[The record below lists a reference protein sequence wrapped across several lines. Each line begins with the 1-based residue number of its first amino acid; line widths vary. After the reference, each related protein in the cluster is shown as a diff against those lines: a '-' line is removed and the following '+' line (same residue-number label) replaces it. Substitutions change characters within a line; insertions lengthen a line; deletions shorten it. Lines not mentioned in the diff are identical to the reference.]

1 MVRAVLTSSIA
12 HERVDKKLSRVSGCV
27 PFATKCLSRCVDA
40 LRNLPGYHGNVKPH
54 NMLLHFKSTIH
65 MDKDIQDQLCSQ
77 PLAGLMTA
85 REELSLVCDVCLG
98 DALPPSFQTLNIRT
112 KRQELK
118 DSEGFLELPPF
129 CLRELQTQS
138 KGEERHRLL
147 THQRRH
153 IPPDE
158 AQADDIWALASSIVT
173 ISTGVFLL
181 RKDNHSKMLNGTW
194 TMKGEVDVMPE
205 RVKHAWLSLPTATR
219 NLLCS
224 MLALDWKQ
232 RPTLEELHTSEFLVA
247 YRAAH
252 ARNKIDYYELQLCCV
267 EVAYHIAQAHKQ
279 SETLRRD
286 VPIDRE
292 LDSNVAVALNA
303 AARDGDLLTIQE
315 ILHVYHGR
323 SDIIDSCE
331 NKLNRSPL
339 MLAASR
345 GHTDCVEALLQY
357 GASVTARTKA
367 HDTAVVFAI
376 EHNHVGC
383 VEVIVKAME
392 KQKVVAANDRR
403 WWTPLHFAVYHNR
416 YSIVKFLLTNNI
428 GGSPRTRDASGR
440 VPREY
445 MGLKHLACDR
455 NPFHMKGTEAK
466 LHKILEEYHDQ
477 RMVTEKATLE
487 KEQENDHLSD
497 ENGATFLEHEM
508 NVISTFHEVLLSR
521 LATAESKLE
530 AMVLR
535 ASILPV
541 DQNIAAQIRLA
552 ADQGAQD
559 KLRSL
564 LDKYH
569 HNPNLVDSPDNGHG
583 WTAAHLAAMRGN
595 DLCLRILHNYGAS
608 LCLPEKRGGLPLHF
622 AVINGHLSTVR
633 LLP

>member
-1 MVRAVLTSSIA
+1 M
-12 HERVDKKLSRVSGCV
+12 
-27 PFATKCLSRCVDA
+27 
-40 LRNLPGYHGNVKPH
+40 
-54 NMLLHFKSTIH
+54 
-65 MDKDIQDQLCSQ
+65 
-77 PLAGLMTA
+77 
-85 REELSLVCDVCLG
+85 
-98 DALPPSFQTLNIRT
+98 
-112 KRQELK
+112 
-118 DSEGFLELPPF
+118 
-129 CLRELQTQS
+129 
-138 KGEERHRLL
+138 
-147 THQRRH
+147 
-153 IPPDE
+153 
-158 AQADDIWALASSIVT
+158 
-173 ISTGVFLL
+173 
-181 RKDNHSKMLNGTW
+181 
-194 TMKGEVDVMPE
+194 
-205 RVKHAWLSLPTATR
+205 
-219 NLLCS
+219 
-224 MLALDWKQ
+224 
-232 RPTLEELHTSEFLVA
+232 
-247 YRAAH
+247 
-252 ARNKIDYYELQLCCV
+252 
-267 EVAYHIAQAHKQ
+267 
-279 SETLRRD
+279 
-286 VPIDRE
+286 
-292 LDSNVAVALNA
+292 
-303 AARDGDLLTIQE
+303 
-315 ILHVYHGR
+315 
-323 SDIIDSCE
+323 
-331 NKLNRSPL
+331 
-339 MLAASR
+339 
-345 GHTDCVEALLQY
+345 
-357 GASVTARTKA
+357 TARTKA

-633 LLP
+633 LLLELLSPGDGDIYSEFDRILRGRFVNRLNENLLKRGYPLKFKSGNDWTCIRPRELRQSPRDCIAPNASWCKPFLDRRQWWNSWWICT